1 MSGRQKDH
9 AGNAKAAMGNK
20 TIMGYLSKEF
30 DPYSANGPSWEHFQ
44 SVKELQDLTFKQW
57 KQGALT
63 LAECARNIMD
73 NETITRTK
81 TNEQSHNI
89 RSSVTLK
96 EGVKVK
102 KKSTIRNNDS
112 TVTNSVN
119 KKLKCKSN
127 IKLPNQV
134 SFQTSQVGSAPI
146 LDNVFW
152 VDYEPH
158 GSSIIF
164 LHFDLDGEI
173 LDVDCHKFEF
183 SDCRTIITR
192 LSKVPAILQ
201 NVPVVFKS
209 IEQAGRNTEDSYQVL
224 MQNETK
230 KREKTGAAL
239 LDGFE
244 VRAKVILPYPVKPF
258 FFDKEMNS
266 STTFQ
271 VSITDEGSAFVNLW
285 LKKAD

>member
-1 MSGRQKDH
+1 MTDFDSIRAKYGKIGNLLCVNFINHQETGYDPFNPKTFLTEDH
-9 AGNAKAAMGNK
+9 YESDKLFKELNFEEWKEVANKVSAVARKLIPKEKQNLNYHSSNQDNNQNK
-20 TIMGYLSKEF
+20 T
-30 DPYSANGPSWEHFQ
+30 
-44 SVKELQDLTFKQW
+44 
-57 KQGALT
+57 
-63 LAECARNIMD
+63 
-73 NETITRTK
+73 
-81 TNEQSHNI
+81 
-89 RSSVTLK
+89 
-96 EGVKVK
+96 
-102 KKSTIRNNDS
+102 STIRLRNSS
-112 TVTNSVN
+112 T
-119 KKLKCKSN
+119 KS
-127 IKLPNQV
+127 IKSAQIKRYPNPV

-230 KREKTGAAL
+230 KGRRQVQLYWMAL
-239 LDGFE
+239 RSE
-244 VRAKVILPYPVKPF
+244 PRSYCHIL
-258 FFDKEMNS
+258 
-266 STTFQ
+266 
-271 VSITDEGSAFVNLW
+271 
-285 LKKAD
+285 

>member
-1 MSGRQKDH
+1 MAYKV
-9 AGNAKAAMGNK
+9 
-20 TIMGYLSKEF
+20 
-30 DPYSANGPSWEHFQ
+30 SANARKLIP
-44 SVKELQDLTFKQW
+44 KEKQNLNHHSSNQDNNQNKSSTVRL
-57 KQGALT
+57 
-63 LAECARNIMD
+63 RN
-73 NETITRTK
+73 
-81 TNEQSHNI
+81 
-89 RSSVTLK
+89 SS
-96 EGVKVK
+96 
-102 KKSTIRNNDS
+102 KKSI
-112 TVTNSVN
+112 
-119 KKLKCKSN
+119 KSAQ
-127 IKLPNQV
+127 IKRYLIPV
-134 SFQTSQVGSAPI
+134 SFQTSQVGSTLI

-164 LHFDLDGEI
+164 LHFDLDGEV

-201 NVPVVFKS
+201 DVPVVLKS

-230 KREKTGAAL
+230 RREKTGAAL

-244 VRAKVILPYPVKPF
+244 VRAKVILPYPVKPL

-271 VSITDEGSAFVNLW
+271 VSITDEGSVFVNFW
-285 LKKAD
+285 LKKGD